1 MLLSR
6 ITPRVNAKDPVMRRR
21 LKNEHKHTR
30 DACVVSFTQPSIGK
44 GNPDPHARQERL
56 ASSVSRSLE
65 DQQRRKSPVRRC
77 FKSRSSAENGV
88 RRFASGCRNDVDV
101 SPASC
106 PVPRRPTHD
115 HRHVRFGQS
124 GNYAVSRGL
133 QEIFC
138 GDTKVFSRRRSCEF
152 INRPDQISPT
162 EIQKINK
169 RK

>member
-152 INRPDQISPT
+152 IKRPDQISPI
-162 EIQKINK
+162 ESQKINK